1 MKKAFSEVTEEEKK
15 DMPLYP
21 IGVVAELIGITD
33 QTIRLYEKHGLIKPA
48 RRKRNRFYSENDL
61 KWIQCIRDLIHN
73 KKISIQGIKKLLD
86 YAPCWDLTGCPEKE
100 REKCSAFIER
110 VKPCWE
116 LNKSICK
123 KGSPKIC
130 ENCVVYLS
138 ENIKKEQI
146 KT

>member
-1 MKKAFSEVTEEEKK
+1 MIMKKVFSEVTEEEKK

-33 QTIRLYEKHGLIKPA
+33 QTIRLYEKHGLIKPT

-138 ENIKKEQI
+138 KNIKKE
-146 KT
+146 